1 MWSVKMPVYRS
12 LREIPMRAPTAITF
26 VCTFAWIL
34 SGCGTDQST
43 PSEPATEGASAPA
56 DMPQTASAP
65 GAAVFIISPADG
77 DTVTTPVEVQF
88 GISGMAIA
96 PAGDSLENSGHHH
109 LLVDTQLAEL
119 TQPIPKDSQQI
130 HFGKGQTEAILELE
144 PGTHTLQLILGD
156 SNHIPHIPP
165 VVSNVITITVE

>member
-1 MWSVKMPVYRS
+1 MPVYRS
-12 LREIPMRAPTAITF
+12 LREIPMRAPTGITF
-26 VCTFAWIL
+26 LCTFAWIL

-43 PSEPATEGASAPA
+43 PSEPATESAPA
-56 DMPQTASAP
+56 AANMPQSASAP
-65 GAAVFIISPADG
+65 GAVVFIVSPADG

-88 GISGMAIA
+88 GISGIAIA
-96 PAGDSLENSGHHH
+96 PAGDSRDTTGLHH
-109 LLVDTQLAEL
+109 LLVDTQLADV

-165 VVSNVITITVE
+165 VVSKVITITVE